1 MKRQGTVRSH
11 RRSFL
16 RLAAG
21 AVALTAAPGV
31 ARALAQTSPTGEW
44 TGDCTDEPGV
54 QLLIDFSQGVPI
66 PGVTLSGLT
75 PPPGWNLYSHP
86 SMPTSLFIPPD
97 WIAIA
102 GWADSYSQSGR
113 PNWTDVRPEVPQ
125 LNLFRVLSPDEEIAF
140 EYVVGTI
147 LGPPL
152 RPDQVAQ
159 IGKQSLLGEEPD
171 VRSVCTYIDT
181 NPLSPAFMEAD
192 RFGRYVHVTS
202 GFAVGLESAFQPAT
216 TVTINNFYGPRL
228 DFEEIT
234 RELFLRFVVQFMGG
248 GGDPDN
254 GGGGDDDGGGDG
266 GDGGDGDG
274 PDDDGDDPDDDG
286 DG

>member
-1 MKRQGTVRSH
+1 MQYQESMRAH

-21 AVALTAAPGV
+21 AVALTAAPGPAKAV
-31 ARALAQTSPTGEW
+31 AQTSPTLTG

-54 QLLIDFSQGVPI
+54 QLLIDFSQGIPI

-75 PPPGWNLYSHP
+75 PPPSWNLYAHP
-86 SMPTSLFIPPD
+86 SIPTSLFIPPD
-97 WIAIA
+97 WIAVT
-102 GWADSYSQSGR
+102 GWADSYSRSGR
-113 PNWTDVRPEVPQ
+113 PNWTDVRPEAPQ

-140 EYVVGTI
+140 EYIVGSI

-152 RPDQVAQ
+152 RPEQVAQ
-159 IGKQSLLGEEPD
+159 VGKQSLLGDEPD
-171 VRSVCTYIDT
+171 VRSICTYLDT
-181 NPLSPAFMEAD
+181 NPLNPAFMEAD
-192 RFGRYVHVTS
+192 RFGRYVHITS
-202 GFAVGLESAFQPAT
+202 GFAVGLESSFQPAT
-216 TVTINNFYGPRL
+216 TVTINNFYGPRR
-228 DFEEIT
+228 DFEEIA

-254 GGGGDDDGGGDG
+254 GGGDNGD

-274 PDDDGDDPDDDG
+274 DDDG
-286 DG
+286 DGDGDE